1 MSILFS
7 ALSEVQFD
15 LKGHGTVP
23 ILQLL
28 VDRVPYNE
36 FQLFRGPYACK
47 LSEGRYRPDSKL
59 EPEGFFYND
68 PLTGFA
74 SYVNQDYHLH
84 RPSPSQLLEWN
95 DTVRQCWQQ
104 HARHAERT
112 LSDSGW
118 VGSRTSICLQD
129 LSNLYLPIFEQH
141 TTGTMCLF
149 TLSDLEKYE
158 LALRF
163 LHPDRASQWW
173 SWFRISGVTYKLL
186 QRYASDDR
194 CSKRIWDAHFAWSSK
209 YPNFDREENISMVE
223 RNRGKERVSGLSLL
237 LRVMKHD
244 NPGMDF
250 NDVGIWTSLRSRL
263 SSTTTYNFV

>member
-36 FQLFRGPYACK
+36 FQLFRCPYACK
-47 LSEGRYRPDSKL
+47 LSEGRYRPYSKL

-163 LHPDRASQWW
+163 LHPDRASHWW
-173 SWFRISGVTYKLL
+173 IWFRISGVTYKLCKDMRRMIGVQSGYGMPIL
-186 QRYASDDR
+186 LGPASTQTLTEKKIYR
-194 CSKRIWDAHFAWSSK
+194 WL
-209 YPNFDREENISMVE
+209 RETEAKS
-223 RNRGKERVSGLSLL
+223 VSQGCL
-237 LRVMKHD
+237 
-244 NPGMDF
+244 F
-250 NDVGIWTSLRSRL
+250 C
-263 SSTTTYNFV
+263 